1 MSRLWSRGDSLD
13 VAARAMLLVLDID
26 GVLLDPRPSF
36 YSAACSTA
44 VWAARRILQREVGP
58 GPTDEHIA
66 AFKAVGGW
74 NDDFDLACGLTWGL
88 VVREAGQPRFTVS
101 ETAERVGGGLPAL
114 NRLLREIAA
123 EPLRSHAAAVAPFA
137 LIRARTAAF
146 YAGANRCHAMYG
158 INPAD
163 HEGLGAEGL
172 WSTELTLCEQSTLSR
187 WTRPLAFF
195 TGRNPAEAALAL
207 ERFSLSIPVERQ
219 IVDDGRTPRKP
230 SPAGLLRLAQ
240 GVAGPFVFVGDSIDD
255 QHAFV
260 RVTTDLEGARKDG
273 ADIVVPSL
281 DVLLEAL

>member
-1 MSRLWSRGDSLD
+1 
-13 VAARAMLLVLDID
+13 
-26 GVLLDPRPSF
+26 
-36 YSAACSTA
+36 
-44 VWAARRILQREVGP
+44 
-58 GPTDEHIA
+58 
-66 AFKAVGGW
+66 
-74 NDDFDLACGLTWGL
+74 
-88 VVREAGQPRFTVS
+88 
-101 ETAERVGGGLPAL
+101 
-114 NRLLREIAA
+114 
-123 EPLRSHAAAVAPFA
+123 
-137 LIRARTAAF
+137 
-146 YAGANRCHAMYG
+146 MYG

-255 QHAFV
+255 QHAALAYRSVSEAQGGPSLVFV